1 MSFLDDLVDFGSSA
15 LSWLGGNSVGGQLA
29 RTALTG
35 YALNQVTSSINKDN
49 EAAKDTTAKIDP
61 GVRLQVDPDT
71 EYRVPLV
78 YGQATLGGAVTDA
91 VLTNNNGTMFFCLTI
106 CEKTGLTNLG
116 TGAAST
122 FAFKNI
128 YWDDARLIFNS
139 DGITVAGYID
149 KSGYVC
155 SDFNG
160 KIKIYCYS
168 GNSLSTNQKNIVNYS
183 LSATVNAYDVMP
195 GWTSAHNM
203 TDLVFAIIRVDY
215 DATAG
220 VKGLG
225 KIKFEM
231 ENSMTQPGD
240 VLYDYMTNTRYGAGI
255 APGEIYAS

>member
-1 MSFLDDLVDFGSSA
+1 MSFLDSLIDLGSTA

-78 YGQATLGGAVTDA
+78 YGQATLGGTVTDA

-116 TGAAST
+116 TGAPST
-122 FAFKNI
+122 FSFNDI
-128 YWDDARLIFNS
+128 YWDDARLIFQS
-139 DGITVAGYID
+139 DGITVAGNID
-149 KSGYVC
+149 KSGNVC
-155 SDFNG
+155 TDYNG
-160 KIKIYCYS
+160 KIKIYCYN
-168 GNSLSTNQKNIVNYS
+168 GNSTNQKNIDNYS
-183 LSATVNAYDVMP
+183 LASSVAAYSVMP
-195 GWTSAHNM
+195 NWTSAHNM
-203 TDLVFAIIRVDY
+203 TDLIFAIVRVDY
-215 DATAG
+215 DAVAG

-225 KIKFEM
+225 QLKFKIT
-231 ENSMTQPGD
+231 NSMTQPGD

-255 APGEIYAS
+255 APTEIYAS